1 MENREKASTTFE
13 IKFFLNLPT
22 HHKDFVYEV
31 HHDQV
36 ISGSILLSHYPLE
49 KEEME
54 ILQSA
59 YNLFKISKLIGGS
72 L

>member
-1 MENREKASTTFE
+1 MENHETPSYKFE
-13 IKFFLNLPT
+13 MKFFLNLPT
-22 HHKDFVYEV
+22 HQKDFGYEL